1 MSFGLL
7 LLPAIGGYWFLTH
20 LNYTRYRSVRDS
32 GYHILF
38 SSAVAGVALY
48 SIAFSVS
55 FILESLWTDI
65 LDFWD
70 DQLHVPEPYTFEIV
84 LSFGLAFLLPFGL
97 NKLYSSGSAAIK
109 AARENGNHIEL
120 LIAESV
126 RNQKLVEISL
136 RSRKSYVGYP
146 LASGV
151 GNSLYADVVLVPIW
165 SGYRD
170 RYTQKLN
177 IFVKYDTLVEQVLE
191 EDPKLKKRDFRIAI
205 PMSEII
211 SARLFIPEV
220 YDRFQFANKSIP
232 EPEDEW
238 DND

>member
-1 MSFGLL
+1 MSFGLV

-32 GYHILF
+32 GYHVLF
-38 SSAVAGVALY
+38 SSAIVGVVLY
-48 SIAFSVS
+48 FLAFSVS
-55 FILESLWTDI
+55 FILELLWTDI

-70 DQLHVPEPYTFEIV
+70 DHLRVSEPFTFEVV
-84 LSFGLAFLLPFGL
+84 LSFVLAGLLPVGL
-97 NKLYSSGSAAIK
+97 NKLYSSGRAAIK

-170 RYTQKLN
+170 RDTQKLN
-177 IFVKYDTLVEQVLE
+177 IFVKYNLVVDQFLE
-191 EDPKLKKRDFRIAI
+191 EDPKLKKWDFRIAI
-205 PMSEII
+205 PMSEVI

-220 YDRFQFANKSIP
+220 YDRFQS
-232 EPEDEW
+232 
-238 DND
+238 

>member
-1 MSFGLL
+1 MGVVL
-7 LLPAIGGYWFLTH
+7 YFL
-20 LNYTRYRSVRDS
+20 
-32 GYHILF
+32 
-38 SSAVAGVALY
+38 
-48 SIAFSVS
+48 AFSVS
-55 FILESLWTDI
+55 FILELLWTDI

-70 DQLHVPEPYTFEIV
+70 DHLRVSEPFTFEVV
-84 LSFGLAFLLPFGL
+84 LSFVLAGLLPVGL
-97 NKLYSSGSAAIK
+97 NKLYSSGRAAIK

-170 RYTQKLN
+170 RDTQKLN
-177 IFVKYDTLVEQVLE
+177 IFVKYNLVVDQFLE
-191 EDPKLKKRDFRIAI
+191 EDPKLKKWDFRIAI
-205 PMSEII
+205 PMSEVI

-220 YDRFQFANKSIP
+220 YDRFQS
-232 EPEDEW
+232 
-238 DND
+238 